1 MRSFSSKNSLVM
13 KKGRVVPKGK
23 KSSCNSVLAN
33 YSKVSVGH
41 KKNMFAINN
50 DPKQFMTFEAPASK

>member
-1 MRSFSSKNSLVM
+1 M